1 MSVATYKYAKNLSE
15 LLNSFDSAWELHG
28 LFLKYN
34 I

>member
-1 MSVATYKYAKNLSE
+1 MSVATYKYANNLSE
-15 LLNSFDSAWELHG
+15 LLNSFDSASELHG